1 MKEQIVYTIFR
12 IRRKLM
18 GAVVDVSIILI
29 LLMGAVVGFKRGIFK
44 SAVMFIGA
52 IVVIVLAYSL
62 KNPVAN
68 LLYSFMPFFNFAGD
82 FEGLTT
88 LNLIIY
94 EAIAFVIVYLL
105 LMVLLRILI
114 KVTGVFEKL
123 LNFTIILGIQS
134 KLLGALF
141 GLVETFL
148 FIFVALF
155 LLNQIPATNSIVT
168 SSSSASHILTAS
180 PILSNITKSYYEAFE
195 EVISIKDQ
203 NMNDKEEYNR
213 RCLEILIKYDIV
225 DKNSVKELIANGKLN
240 VSNAEEILEG

>member
-1 MKEQIVYTIFR
+1 
-12 IRRKLM
+12 M

-114 KVTGVFEKL
+114 KVTGAFEKL
-123 LNFTIILGIQS
+123 LNFTIILGIPS

-168 SSSSASHILTAS
+168 SSSSASHILTSS

-203 NMNDKEEYNR
+203 NMHDKEEYNR

-225 DKNSVKELIANGKLN
+225 DKNSVKELIASGKLN

>member
-1 MKEQIVYTIFR
+1 
-12 IRRKLM
+12 M

-114 KVTGVFEKL
+114 KVTGAFEKL
-123 LNFTIILGIQS
+123 LNFTIILGIPS

-203 NMNDKEEYNR
+203 NMHDKEEYNR

>member
-1 MKEQIVYTIFR
+1 
-12 IRRKLM
+12 M

-62 KNPVAN
+62 KNSVAN

-114 KVTGVFEKL
+114 KVTGIFFFF
-123 LNFTIILGIQS
+123 LNFTIILGIPS

-203 NMNDKEEYNR
+203 NMHDKEEYNR

>member
-1 MKEQIVYTIFR
+1 
-12 IRRKLM
+12 
-18 GAVVDVSIILI
+18 
-29 LLMGAVVGFKRGIFK
+29 MGAVVGFKRGIFK

-114 KVTGVFEKL
+114 KVTGAFEKL
-123 LNFTIILGIQS
+123 LNFTIILGIPS

>member
-1 MKEQIVYTIFR
+1 
-12 IRRKLM
+12 M
-18 GAVVDVSIILI
+18 GTVVDVSIILI

-114 KVTGVFEKL
+114 KVTGIFEKL
-123 LNFTIILGIQS
+123 LNFTIILGIPS

-203 NMNDKEEYNR
+203 NMHDKEEYNR

>member
-1 MKEQIVYTIFR
+1 
-12 IRRKLM
+12 M

-114 KVTGVFEKL
+114 KVTGIFEKL
-123 LNFTIILGIQS
+123 LNFTIILGIPS

-195 EVISIKDQ
+195 EVISTKDQ

>member
-1 MKEQIVYTIFR
+1 
-12 IRRKLM
+12 M
-18 GAVVDVSIILI
+18 GAIVDVSIILI

-114 KVTGVFEKL
+114 KVTGAFEKL
-123 LNFTIILGIQS
+123 LNFTIILGIPS

>member
-1 MKEQIVYTIFR
+1 
-12 IRRKLM
+12 M

-123 LNFTIILGIQS
+123 LNFTIILGIPS

-203 NMNDKEEYNR
+203 NMHDKEEYNR

>member
-1 MKEQIVYTIFR
+1 
-12 IRRKLM
+12 M

-62 KNPVAN
+62 KNSVAN

-123 LNFTIILGIQS
+123 LNFTIILGIPS

-203 NMNDKEEYNR
+203 NMHDKEEYNR

>member
-1 MKEQIVYTIFR
+1 
-12 IRRKLM
+12 M
-18 GAVVDVSIILI
+18 GTVVDVSIILI

-114 KVTGVFEKL
+114 KVTGAFEKL
-123 LNFTIILGIQS
+123 LNFTIILGIPS

>member
-1 MKEQIVYTIFR
+1 
-12 IRRKLM
+12 M
-18 GAVVDVSIILI
+18 GTVVDVSIILI

-105 LMVLLRILI
+105 LMFLLRVLI
-114 KVTGVFEKL
+114 KVTGIFEKL
-123 LNFTIILGIQS
+123 LNFTIILGIPS

>member
-1 MKEQIVYTIFR
+1 
-12 IRRKLM
+12 M

-105 LMVLLRILI
+105 
-114 KVTGVFEKL
+114 
-123 LNFTIILGIQS
+123 
-134 KLLGALF
+134 
-141 GLVETFL
+141 
-148 FIFVALF
+148 
-155 LLNQIPATNSIVT
+155 
-168 SSSSASHILTAS
+168 
-180 PILSNITKSYYEAFE
+180 
-195 EVISIKDQ
+195 
-203 NMNDKEEYNR
+203 
-213 RCLEILIKYDIV
+213 
-225 DKNSVKELIANGKLN
+225 
-240 VSNAEEILEG
+240 

>member
-1 MKEQIVYTIFR
+1 
-12 IRRKLM
+12 M
-18 GAVVDVSIILI
+18 GTVVDVSIILI

-105 LMVLLRILI
+105 LMFLLRVLI
-114 KVTGVFEKL
+114 KVTGIFEKL
-123 LNFTIILGIQS
+123 LNVTIILGIPS

-203 NMNDKEEYNR
+203 NMHDKEEYNR

>member
-1 MKEQIVYTIFR
+1 
-12 IRRKLM
+12 M

-114 KVTGVFEKL
+114 KVTGIFEKL
-123 LNFTIILGIQS
+123 LNFTIILGIPS

-148 FIFVALF
+148 FIFVVLF

>member
-1 MKEQIVYTIFR
+1 
-12 IRRKLM
+12 M

-123 LNFTIILGIQS
+123 LNFTIILGIPS

>member
-1 MKEQIVYTIFR
+1 
-12 IRRKLM
+12 M

-82 FEGLTT
+82 FEGLST

-114 KVTGVFEKL
+114 KVTGAFEKL
-123 LNFTIILGIQS
+123 LNFTIILGIPS

-203 NMNDKEEYNR
+203 NMHDKEEYNR

>member
-1 MKEQIVYTIFR
+1 
-12 IRRKLM
+12 M

-105 LMVLLRILI
+105 LMILLRILI
-114 KVTGVFEKL
+114 KVTGAFEKL
-123 LNFTIILGIQS
+123 LNFTIILGIPS

-203 NMNDKEEYNR
+203 NMHDKEEYNR

>member
-1 MKEQIVYTIFR
+1 
-12 IRRKLM
+12 
-18 GAVVDVSIILI
+18 
-29 LLMGAVVGFKRGIFK
+29 
-44 SAVMFIGA
+44 
-52 IVVIVLAYSL
+52 
-62 KNPVAN
+62 
-68 LLYSFMPFFNFAGD
+68 
-82 FEGLTT
+82 
-88 LNLIIY
+88 
-94 EAIAFVIVYLL
+94 
-105 LMVLLRILI
+105 MVLLRILI
-114 KVTGVFEKL
+114 KVTGAFEKL
-123 LNFTIILGIQS
+123 LNFTIILGIPS

>member
-1 MKEQIVYTIFR
+1 
-12 IRRKLM
+12 M

-82 FEGLTT
+82 FEGLST

-114 KVTGVFEKL
+114 KVTGAFEKL
-123 LNFTIILGIQS
+123 LNFTIILGIPS

>member
-1 MKEQIVYTIFR
+1 
-12 IRRKLM
+12 M

-114 KVTGVFEKL
+114 KVTGAFEKL
-123 LNFTIILGIQS
+123 LNFTIILGIPS

-203 NMNDKEEYNR
+203 NMYDKEEYNR

>member
-1 MKEQIVYTIFR
+1 
-12 IRRKLM
+12 M

-114 KVTGVFEKL
+114 KVTGIFEKL
-123 LNFTIILGIQS
+123 LNFTIILGIPS

-203 NMNDKEEYNR
+203 NMHDKEEYNR

>member
-1 MKEQIVYTIFR
+1 
-12 IRRKLM
+12 M

-114 KVTGVFEKL
+114 KVTGAFEKL
-123 LNFTIILGIQS
+123 LNFTIILGIPS

-148 FIFVALF
+148 FIFIALF

-203 NMNDKEEYNR
+203 NMHDKEEYNR

-225 DKNSVKELIANGKLN
+225 DKNSVKELIASGKLN

>member
-1 MKEQIVYTIFR
+1 
-12 IRRKLM
+12 M

-114 KVTGVFEKL
+114 KVTGIFEKL
-123 LNFTIILGIQS
+123 LNFTIILGIPS

-168 SSSSASHILTAS
+168 SSSSASHILSAS

>member
-1 MKEQIVYTIFR
+1 
-12 IRRKLM
+12 M

-114 KVTGVFEKL
+114 KVTGAFEKL
-123 LNFTIILGIQS
+123 LNFTIILGIPS

-148 FIFVALF
+148 FIFIALF

-203 NMNDKEEYNR
+203 NIHDKEEYNR

>member
-1 MKEQIVYTIFR
+1 
-12 IRRKLM
+12 M
-18 GAVVDVSIILI
+18 GTVVDVSIILI

-114 KVTGVFEKL
+114 KVTGAFEKL
-123 LNFTIILGIQS
+123 LNFTIILGIPS

-155 LLNQIPATNSIVT
+155 LLNQIPATNRIVT

-203 NMNDKEEYNR
+203 NMHDKEEYNR

>member
-1 MKEQIVYTIFR
+1 
-12 IRRKLM
+12 M

-68 LLYSFMPFFNFAGD
+68 LLYSFMPFFNFAVD

-114 KVTGVFEKL
+114 KVTGAFEKL
-123 LNFTIILGIQS
+123 LNFTIILGIPS

-203 NMNDKEEYNR
+203 NMHDKEEYNR

>member
-1 MKEQIVYTIFR
+1 
-12 IRRKLM
+12 M

-82 FEGLTT
+82 FEGLTA

-114 KVTGVFEKL
+114 KVTGIFEKL
-123 LNFTIILGIQS
+123 LNFTIILGIPS

>member
-1 MKEQIVYTIFR
+1 
-12 IRRKLM
+12 M

-114 KVTGVFEKL
+114 KVTGIFEKL
-123 LNFTIILGIQS
+123 LNFTIILGIPS

>member
-1 MKEQIVYTIFR
+1 
-12 IRRKLM
+12 M

-123 LNFTIILGIQS
+123 LNFTIILGIPS

-240 VSNAEEILEG
+240 VSNAEEIFEG

>member
-1 MKEQIVYTIFR
+1 
-12 IRRKLM
+12 M

-114 KVTGVFEKL
+114 KVTGAFEKL
-123 LNFTIILGIQS
+123 LNFTIILGIPS